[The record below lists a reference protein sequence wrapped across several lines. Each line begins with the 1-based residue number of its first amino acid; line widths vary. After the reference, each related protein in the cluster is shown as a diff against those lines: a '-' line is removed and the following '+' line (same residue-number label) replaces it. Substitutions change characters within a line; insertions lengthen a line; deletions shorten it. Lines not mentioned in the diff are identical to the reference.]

1 MQQIPRI
8 RGIDLLSALAQLRR
22 GAVAGPLLRAV
33 DLAIDAL
40 RNHGQVPKWE
50 SARVCCWE
58 GSEEKVLFGRFVR
71 VGGLGLCVFFFGF
84 KSGIFCITV
93 QPSF

>member
-40 RNHGQVPKWE
+40 RNHGQVPNGNPQGF
-50 SARVCCWE
+50 V
-58 GSEEKVLFGRFVR
+58 VGRDR
-71 VGGLGLCVFFFGF
+71 R
-84 KSGIFCITV
+84 KS
-93 QPSF
+93 

>member
-1 MQQIPRI
+1 MPPLFTEKNMKNASIPRI

-40 RNHGQVPKWE
+40 RNHGQVP
-50 SARVCCWE
+50 
-58 GSEEKVLFGRFVR
+58 
-71 VGGLGLCVFFFGF
+71 
-84 KSGIFCITV
+84 
-93 QPSF
+93 

>member
-1 MQQIPRI
+1 MQRILRI

-40 RNHGQVPKWE
+40 RNHGQVP
-50 SARVCCWE
+50 
-58 GSEEKVLFGRFVR
+58 
-71 VGGLGLCVFFFGF
+71 
-84 KSGIFCITV
+84 
-93 QPSF
+93 

>member
-1 MQQIPRI
+1 MQRILRI

-40 RNHGQVPKWE
+40 RNHGQVPNGNPQ
-50 SARVCCWE
+50 SLCWRDRR
-58 GSEEKVLFGRFVR
+58 KR
-71 VGGLGLCVFFFGF
+71 
-84 KSGIFCITV
+84 
-93 QPSF
+93 SFW

>member
-1 MQQIPRI
+1 MTTSLQMELSQLFTLEKNMKCNQPRI

-40 RNHGQVPKWE
+40 RTHRQVPHWE
-50 SARVCCWE
+50 SSGFALE
-58 GSEEKVLFGRFVR
+58 GSE
-71 VGGLGLCVFFFGF
+71 
-84 KSGIFCITV
+84 
-93 QPSF
+93 